1 MPSGAPDDVSSEGFT
16 SLCRLP
22 ELAAAAQPLPPGTNR
37 QMIRPQFMANLS
49 RKLRHRRMRRRDSP
63 RRGWS
68 DRVSLFTYNLTRPL
82 RHRRMKRLTS
92 PRQSW
97 FERLELLTHNLTRPL
112 RRRRQKRLNS
122 PGSGWAA
129 RLELLTH
136 NLTRPLRRRRQKRL
150 DSPGSRWT
158 VKLSQLLRHLTQPV
172 RRVLRVWLRPV
183 RKKWNNRSLSQ
194 RTSFG
199 LLALGV
205 VIVVVG
211 VAVILP
217 NVERPAVNPPS
228 AINGEIGNDEN
239 TQPVASLDQ
248 NPRLDQRPSLLGQC
262 DHPSIRAAIDGAVP
276 GAISGGTLCSLE
288 WMAVDLA
295 VSSSGPT
302 SLLVA
307 YLKANEDGSWELVA
321 ISNEEGESIV
331 GDRTSVS
338 PAFLR
343 LSLEA

>member
-1 MPSGAPDDVSSEGFT
+1 MT
-16 SLCRLP
+16 
-22 ELAAAAQPLPPGTNR
+22 
-37 QMIRPQFMANLS
+37 RPQFMTNLS
-49 RKLRHRRMRRRDSP
+49 RKLRHRRRRRRDSP
-63 RRGWS
+63 RRSWS
-68 DRVSLFTYNLTRPL
+68 DRVSLFTHNLTRPL
-82 RHRRMKRLTS
+82 RHRRRKRLNS
-92 PRQSW
+92 PRQTWS
-97 FERLELLTHNLTRPL
+97 ERLELLTHNLTRPL
-112 RRRRQKRLNS
+112 RRRRMKRLNS

-136 NLTRPLRRRRQKRL
+136 NLTRPLRHRRRKRL
-150 DSPGSRWT
+150 ASPGSRWT
-158 VKLSQLLRHLTQPV
+158 VKLSQLLRHLTRPV
-172 RRVLRVWLRPV
+172 RRVLREWLRPV
-183 RKKWNNRSLSQ
+183 RKKWTNRSLSQ
-194 RTSFG
+194 RTSYG
-199 LLALGV
+199 LLALGA

-217 NVERPAVNPPS
+217 NLERPAVNPPS
-228 AINGEIGNDEN
+228 AINGDVGNEGD

-248 NPRLDQRPSLLGQC
+248 NPRLGQC
-262 DHPSIRAAIDGAVP
+262 DHPSIREAIEEAVP
-276 GAISGGTLCSLE
+276 GAIPGGNLCSLE

-321 ISNEEGESIV
+321 VSNEEGESIV